1 MQAWQGSALHTHYVE
16 GLTCVRLTG
25 GAAGFVCG
33 AGGLRSSIER
43 TSAGGRQ
50 RRKDGSILKW
60 HWRKDRDKITR
71 KKELDKQALSRI
83 KHEYLS
89 IWLSV
94 LSTNPSST
102 GLKVNATQSL
112 TFFPNN
118 YCQLRGC
125 KL

>member
-43 TSAGGRQ
+43 MSAGGRQ

-60 HWRKDRDKITR
+60 HWRQDSEKITER
-71 KKELDKQALSRI
+71 LYLGLNMNIDNFGSLS
-83 KHEYLS
+83 YLQ
-89 IWLSV
+89 IHQV
-94 LSTNPSST
+94 LVS
-102 GLKVNATQSL
+102 K
-112 TFFPNN
+112 
-118 YCQLRGC
+118 
-125 KL
+125 